1 MKFKNRKEQRLVSET
16 LSDLLMGNYYHY
28 NDETQKAIDI
38 GLRILKDVEIEDDE
52 EECQS

>member
-1 MKFKNRKEQRLVSET
+1 MKSKNRGEQRFVSET

-38 GLRILKDVEIEDDE
+38 GLRILQDVEIENEDGVSE
-52 EECQS
+52 